1 MNQAKIQR
9 KFEIAAMLSKNAN
22 KSRKALVVTLPN
34 AMTDADV
41 GQMLSMGAKY
51 DTKRIFFITPAY
63 PTSAQRQM
71 VRTINNNTKIK
82 ITVLVTSNK

>member
-1 MNQAKIQR
+1 MNHALNQR

-22 KSRKALVVTLPN
+22 KSRKALVVTLPS
-34 AMTDADV
+34 AMSDADV

-51 DTKRIFFITPAY
+51 DTKRIFFITSSY
-63 PTSAQRQM
+63 PTGAQRQM

>member
-22 KSRKALVVTLPN
+22 KPRRALVVTLPN

-51 DTKRIFFITPAY
+51 DTKRIFFITPSY

-71 VRTINNNTKIK
+71 IRAINNNTKIK
-82 ITVLVTSNK
+82 IVVLVTSNK

>member
-22 KSRKALVVTLPN
+22 KSCKALVVTLPN

-41 GQMLSMGAKY
+41 GQMLSMGTKH
-51 DTKRIFFITPAY
+51 DTKRIPWLHIATL
-63 PTSAQRQM
+63 SA
-71 VRTINNNTKIK
+71 
-82 ITVLVTSNK
+82 